1 MAQQF
6 DLKVPKR
13 YCLENLSVG
22 ELLLGTDIIIF
33 LILVIFSCCTE
44 HNTLCILYFL
54 AIIFSPDFICNIF

>member
-13 YCLENLSVG
+13 YYQENLSVE

-33 LILVIFSCCTE
+33 
-44 HNTLCILYFL
+44 
-54 AIIFSPDFICNIF
+54 